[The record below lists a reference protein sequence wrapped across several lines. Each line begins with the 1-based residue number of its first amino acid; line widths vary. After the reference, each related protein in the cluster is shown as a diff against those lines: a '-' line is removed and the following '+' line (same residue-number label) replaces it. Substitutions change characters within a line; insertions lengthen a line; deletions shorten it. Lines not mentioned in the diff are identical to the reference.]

1 MSDLHLSPPSAV
13 PHPTDVTITG
23 TAVLLTI
30 SGPDRPGVSRS
41 FFAAM
46 DALPILV
53 LDVEQVVTSG
63 QLILA
68 SLMVPDPESHSSE
81 ADILLTLDAI
91 ESTASTIVDGLG
103 LTLTR
108 ERRPAAEGADLA
120 TQTHVTVL
128 GSPLR
133 PGALAV
139 IARTV
144 ADCGG
149 NIENIER
156 LAAYPV
162 TAIELHVSG
171 AEQHVLRSRL
181 AVEAASS
188 SIDIAVQPGGLHRRA
203 KRLVVMDVDSTLIQG
218 EVIEMLAAH
227 AGCEA
232 QVAAITASAM
242 RGELDFTQSLRQR
255 VALLSGL
262 DVEALNLVAAAV
274 VLTPGARTLIRTL
287 RRLGYQCGIV
297 SGGFDFVTDHLAAE
311 LGLDFALAN
320 RLEIR
325 GGVLTGEVLDPVID
339 RGAKA
344 QALRDFARLADV
356 PLAQTVAIGDGAN
369 DLDMLQ
375 TAGLGIAFNAKPLVR
390 EAADTSVNVP
400 YLDTILFLLGISR
413 EEVEVADGE
422 E

>member
-1 MSDLHLSPPSAV
+1 MSDLPSLAASTH
-13 PHPTDVTITG
+13 HPTDVTISG
-23 TAVLLTI
+23 TTVLLTV
-30 SGPDRPGVSRS
+30 SGPDRPGVSQALFS
-41 FFAAM
+41 AL
-46 DALPILV
+46 DGLPILL

-68 SLMVPDPESHSSE
+68 TLVVPDPRAHTG
-81 ADILLTLDAI
+81 ATD
-91 ESTASTIVDGLG
+91 STATLTTTESRVADVVQSLG
-103 LTLTR
+103 LTLHH
-108 ERRPAAEGADLA
+108 ERRPTSEGAVVA
-120 TQTHVTVL
+120 TQIHVTVL

-133 PGALAV
+133 PAAMAS

-144 ADCGG
+144 AECDG

-171 AEQHVLRSRL
+171 ANQPTLRRRL
-181 AVEAASS
+181 AEEAAAVGF
-188 SIDIAVQPGGLHRRA
+188 DVAVQPAGLQRRA

-232 QVAAITASAM
+232 EVAAVTESAM
-242 RGELDFTQSLRQR
+242 RGELDFAESLRR
-255 VALLSGL
+255 RVRLLEGLEAAALDEVASSVAL
-262 DVEALNLVAAAV
+262 A
-274 VLTPGARTLIRTL
+274 PGARTLVRTL

-297 SGGFDFVTDHLAAE
+297 SGGFDVVTNHLAAE
-311 LGLDFALAN
+311 LGLDYSLAN
-320 RLEIR
+320 RLEVR
-325 GGVLTGEVLDPVID
+325 EGFLTGAVIDPVVD
-339 RGAKA
+339 RAAKA
-344 QALRDFARLADV
+344 RALRDFARQSGV

-375 TAGLGIAFNAKPLVR
+375 TAGLGIAFNAKPMVR
-390 EAADTSVNVP
+390 AAADASVNVP

-413 EEVEVADGE
+413 AEVEVADGE
-422 E
+422 G